1 MSSGVTIPCIELPNP
16 KPLKIRLPF
25 GTDLKSVI
33 DISKGPPSDC
43 TLIHGLMLQLTP
55 ALAGLECVLKILA
68 VIGALAKVK
77 QPLDILDVAKKAAEL
92 GGCLNFAVKIPCMM
106 VDILKLIIK
115 YLKCI
120 ITSIESIL
128 RFQVGINFGAAQG
141 NPVLLASLKCA
152 QKNADASTAQL
163 KEALA
168 VIQPLLAVIKPI
180 GDLAGG
186 ALPGPVGDAL
196 KIMPDALAAIGQVL
210 DGGSVSAGVPGGED
224 LAAKLDEV
232 KAVLKQIDEAL
243 DLVPC

>member
-1 MSSGVTIPCIELPNP
+1 MSTGVTIPCIELPNP
-16 KPLKIRLPF
+16 KPLKISLPF

-55 ALAGLECVLKILA
+55 ALAGLECVLKVLA

-92 GGCLNFAVKIPCMM
+92 GACLNFAVKIPCMM

-152 QKNADASTAQL
+152 QNNANASTAQL

-168 VIQPLLAVIKPI
+168 VVEPLLAVIKPI
-180 GDLAGG
+180 GDLAPS
-186 ALPGPVGDAL
+186 LPGPVGDAL

-232 KAVLKQIDEAL
+232 KSVLQQIDETL